1 MSEDEYPTLAASG
14 EEATPK
20 KLRPFI
26 MPPIESS
33 PVVPLGY
40 DDKYVIFALP
50 QGEIRRE
57 PASRIAGMLKTDIYC
72 CQAGQAF
79 LTFWLSEDEETPKFM
94 AQTCAVWFNRQCR
107 DAGKWDSRRV
117 ERALGV
123 WSGDTDEVVLHKG
136 DEILR
141 YVAGEAMRRV
151 PIIEALRDRKGP
163 IYKLYPPAPGPADPA
178 TAADGQWFRRALDM
192 WRFEDLGGEGLTG
205 ADVVAGYCMAALLG
219 GVPPFRVH
227 VLIRALQGSGKT
239 TLMTLIHKF
248 LSALTGGLVN
258 SFSDAGWRSDISGM
272 ARPVVVDEAE
282 SARGEGGPGP
292 VEQILAYLRLMSTG
306 EGFSRRMGGMDGAT
320 VTQTAVGAVI
330 MAAINPPKLD
340 SALASRVADFWL
352 LPLNGSDLGP
362 DDPRP
367 KTYNDDQLK
376 AARERAEVLAPAFL
390 GRALEG
396 APRFL
401 ADMAEMKRAILDSG
415 EEHRT
420 ADLVACLAA
429 GRRLLMFDAPLTPRE
444 AEAEAVFWRPLLAQR
459 EESGTTSNPGA
470 DLLGHIMAFE
480 TGQHSHSR
488 DRRLTVGDI
497 IARWAN
503 NEDID
508 EGVRTLK
515 TLGLRLYEWPGPR
528 DGPYSPQPGPWLLV
542 CNHHAGM
549 EKITAKTEWGNWR
562 ATLKYLAGLGPDRAP
577 ISIKPLH
584 YGPGPKHRGLAVPL
598 APWLEKPMTR
608 VPMGVPSFVPWEG
621 TEDAE

>member
-1 MSEDEYPTLAASG
+1 MSEDEYQVMAGGG
-14 EEATPK
+14 EENAAK
-20 KLRPFI
+20 KLRGFPL
-26 MPPIESS
+26 PPVETS

-57 PASRIAGMLKTDIYC
+57 PASRISGMLKTDIYC

-79 LTFWLSEDEETPKFM
+79 LTHWVSDDEDAKFM

-123 WSGDTDEVVLHKG
+123 WPGDPGEVVLHKG

-141 YVAGEAMRRV
+141 YPAGEPMRRV

-163 IYKLYPPAPGPADPA
+163 IYKLFPPAPGPAEPA
-178 TAADGQWFRRALDM
+178 TDQDGHWFRGALDM
-192 WRFEDLGGEGLTG
+192 WRFEALGDEGLTG

-227 VLIRALQGSGKT
+227 VLIRAMQGSGKT
-239 TLMTLIHKF
+239 ALMTLVHKF

-258 SFSDAGWRSDISGM
+258 SFSDAGWRGDISGM

-282 SARGEGGPGP
+282 SAKGENGPGP

-306 EGFSRRMGGMDGAT
+306 EGFNRRMGGMDGAT

-340 SALASRVADFWL
+340 SALASRAAEFWL
-352 LPLNGSDLGP
+352 LPLSGSDLGP
-362 DDPRP
+362 DD
-367 KTYNDDQLK
+367 QLK
-376 AARERAEVLAPAFL
+376 RYTDEQIKSAQKRAGELAPAFL
-390 GRALEG
+390 GRALLG
-396 APRFL
+396 ADRFI
-401 ADMAEMKRAILDSG
+401 ADMAEMKRAIVAGG
-415 EEHRT
+415 EEPRT
-420 ADLVACLAA
+420 ADLVASLAA

-444 AEAEAVFWRPLLAQR
+444 AEDEAAFWRPLLAQR
-459 EESGTTSNPGA
+459 EAEEATSNPGA
-470 DLLGHIMAFE
+470 DLLGHIMAYE

-497 IARWAN
+497 IAKWAN
-503 NEDID
+503 NEDVD
-508 EGVRTLK
+508 EGLKTLK
-515 TLGLRLYEWPGPR
+515 GLGLRLYEWPGPR
-528 DGPYSPQPGPWLLV
+528 DGPYSSQPGPWLLV
-542 CNHHAGM
+542 ANSHAGL
-549 EKITAKTEWGNWR
+549 EKITAKTQWGNWR
-562 ATLKYLAGLGPDRAP
+562 ATLKYLAGLGPDQAP
-577 ISIKPLH
+577 ISIRPLS

-608 VPMGVPSFVPWEG
+608 VPMGVPPFVPWEG
-621 TEDAE
+621 VEDAK